1 MRSHSVLLRLHIIS
15 VTLILL
21 WNAIP
26 CLPAIEY
33 LRTQQSVTNAAA
45 SAAQTNT
52 PTYSGD
58 ISSRQTIPFF
68 LLVGDTQRTSLW
80 ELKIGREQNDTARQ
94 LVLNRIAEENPAFL
108 VILGDLVFQGD
119 DKQHWERFDEVAG
132 AVRQKNIP
140 VFPLF
145 GNHEYFGFHKKAFEH
160 FFGRFPH
167 LNRQLWY
174 VVRFNSVAIVLLNS
188 NFKNLSQDLINKQN
202 EWYRARLSEYQNDD
216 AIKTVIVCCHHAPF
230 TNSTVVPDDAKVQEY
245 FVAPF
250 KRTPKA
256 KLFMTG
262 HCHSYER
269 FVKHG
274 KQYIVSGGGG
284 GPRQKLLVSGKQRH
298 KDQYNG
304 GAIREF
310 HFCKIVLEPG
320 QLRVQ
325 MVKLDEGLASWS
337 VGDEFV
343 VN

>member
-108 VILGDLVFQGD
+108 VILGDL
-119 DKQHWERFDEVAG
+119 
-132 AVRQKNIP
+132 KNIP

-325 MVKLDEGLASWS
+325 MVKLDDGLASWS